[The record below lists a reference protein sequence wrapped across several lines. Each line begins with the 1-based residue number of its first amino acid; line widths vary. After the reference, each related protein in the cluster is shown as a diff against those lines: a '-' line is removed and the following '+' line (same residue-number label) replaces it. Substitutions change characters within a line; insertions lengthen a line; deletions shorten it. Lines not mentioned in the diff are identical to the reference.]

1 MKATYVDYLK
11 YNLLLRTLPLII
23 LVTLYFI
30 MVKDNFARIFDMF
43 VLILEV
49 EDELPSTM
57 DWTPLGDLLLVFL
70 MAILFGIVWTFLR
83 SGLYFMPAL
92 AVHGDMKLSSIMR
105 VGTRKFLW
113 VYVLVM
119 IGGASGGTVLNLL
132 AQVAIW
138 IPILG
143 WIIYAV
149 VSAYC
154 MALVEI
160 ISYYYLS
167 YNLLHGHATLARPGD
182 RLQEVL
188 GTKANRN
195 VYVLALALAGS
206 SLVLLNI
213 LVVPII
219 QMKIAEM
226 ISRNK
231 TNDSDVPAIGG
242 LTPMSGLANGSSIHW
257 QK

>member
-30 MVKDNFARIFDMF
+30 TLKDNFARIFDMF
-43 VLILEV
+43 VVILESD
-49 EDELPSTM
+49 DELPASM

-92 AVHGDMKLSSIMR
+92 AVQGQMKLPPIMH

-167 YNLLHGHATLARPGD
+167 YNLLHGHSTLARPGD

-188 GTKANRN
+188 GTKANSN
-195 VYVLALALAGS
+195 VYLLALALAGS

-226 ISRNK
+226 ISR
-231 TNDSDVPAIGG
+231 TRTDDSDAFALGG
-242 LTPMSGLANGSSIHW
+242 PTPMSANGSSMHW